1 MKKDDLCAALRLY
14 AVTDRSWLGNGTL
27 SDAVEAALRGGA
39 TMVQLREKSLTQADF
54 LQEAKTLAALCACF
68 QIPFLINDN
77 LEIALACNADGVH
90 VGQDDMAPQKA
101 RALLGPGKIL
111 GVSAHTVDQA
121 LAAEKTGADYLGV
134 GAVFSTATK
143 QDAAS
148 VPLETVREICQA
160 VSIPVVAIGGIS
172 ADNILSLQNSGVVGA
187 AVVSALFAAEDIF
200 SAAQNLS
207 RLTKEAFL

>member
-54 LQEAKTLAALCACF
+54 LQEAKTLAALCARF

-90 VGQDDMAPQKA
+90 VGQDDMDPQKA

-111 GVSAHTVDQA
+111 GVSAHTVQQA

-134 GAVFSTATK
+134 GAVFSTSTK

-207 RLTKEAFL
+207 RLTKEPCS

>member
-54 LQEAKTLAALCACF
+54 LQEAKMLAALCARF

-187 AVVSALFAAEDIF
+187 AVVSALFAAENIF